1 MTSEIHASREYLMS
15 MSIWYYCIID
25 PAEVAV
31 PQLLFGRALIKRIC
45 DAASAWRRGYPCNME
60 YASSTDQNVIISQ
73 PSS

>member
-1 MTSEIHASREYLMS
+1 MTSEIHASREYLLS

-45 DAASAWRRGYPCNME
+45 DAASAWRRGSAGAAPESN
-60 YASSTDQNVIISQ
+60 SQ
-73 PSS
+73 TALTAKA